1 MVDCVN
7 SNTFHPSSVFTSI
20 EVGRY
25 PIETEDYDL
34 GKLTRSIVITIAKFT
49 LKYYMLRR
57 HLCLPKKIS
66 DWFIPLIGKISSEI
80 YDFWSGKM
88 SMINQSLSNPY
99 EAGCSTSISRFL
111 YLWQLATLSPYH
123 SEIEQLDT
131 RDTLSSSNLQTN
143 WNILSV
149 FTIRTF
155 SSTLTRFYPRLEHSL
170 T

>member
-1 MVDCVN
+1 
-7 SNTFHPSSVFTSI
+7 
-20 EVGRY
+20 
-25 PIETEDYDL
+25 
-34 GKLTRSIVITIAKFT
+34 
-49 LKYYMLRR
+49 
-57 HLCLPKKIS
+57 
-66 DWFIPLIGKISSEI
+66 
-80 YDFWSGKM
+80 M

-99 EAGCSTSISRFL
+99 EAGCSTYIDIEIVVFM
-111 YLWQLATLSPYH
+111 ATLSPYH